1 VQTQFSMTFL
11 GVGSG
16 LTPEF
21 GNNNVLVEGQD
32 PDAVLLIDCGYTTPP
47 KLLDMKR
54 LSEVKH
60 ILITHVHA
68 DHVGGLEV
76 VGHLSRFITQ
86 QRPHLYVHESLL
98 DELWDGSLRGGM
110 SRTQNREGEPA
121 MLALADFF
129 EVHVLHERAPVIAI
143 AGLPEITLQPT
154 LHVKGKPAFSVFLGD
169 RVYYSSDTQLL
180 PPGEGLSGAP
190 LEAIFQDCQLV
201 GGSSNVHTPLEQL
214 ARELPPERKRIT
226 HLMHYGH
233 GWEALDPQALGFAE
247 FVRPLQRFD
256 FGADGHG

>member
-1 VQTQFSMTFL
+1 MPAQFSLTFL
-11 GVGSG
+11 GVGGG

-32 PDAVLLIDCGYTTPP
+32 ADAVLLIDCGFTTPP
-47 KLLDMKR
+47 KLLELQR
-54 LSEVKH
+54 LGEIKH
-60 ILITHVHA
+60 IVITHVHA

-76 VGHLSRFITQ
+76 VGHLSRFVTK
-86 QRPHLYVHESLL
+86 QRPHLYVHASLL

-110 SRTQNREGEPA
+110 ARSQNGAGEPTE
-121 MLALADFF
+121 LGLADFF
-129 EVHVLHERAPVIAI
+129 EVHLLEDAEPVIAI
-143 AGLPEITLQPT
+143 EGLPPITLSPT

-180 PPGEGLSGAP
+180 PPGEGPDGSK

-214 ARELPPERKRIT
+214 SREMPAARKAIT

-233 GWEALDPQALGFAE
+233 GWEQIDASAQGFAG

-256 FGADGHG
+256 FRG